1 MAEKQTKEF
10 KSIRKIRSGDKGFK
24 DLSVTCVA
32 LANAQGG
39 TFINPKLIANSKANV
54 KTTLKNIEPYAL
66 KALIIEDLK
75 MHPQSLMSEIAGRL
89 PDVELT
95 DLRNTVYKMVGNEL
109 TATGGRTYRK
119 YELSD
124 GRKEKK

>member
-1 MAEKQTKEF
+1 MLNLGLINKRGT
-10 KSIRKIRSGDKGFK
+10 GKG
-24 DLSVTCVA
+24 T
-32 LANAQGG
+32 
-39 TFINPKLIANSKANV
+39 TYFINPKLIANSKTNV

-75 MHPQSLMSEIAGRL
+75 MHPHSLMSEIAGRL

-95 DLRNTVYKMVGNEL
+95 DLRNTVYKMVGKEL
-109 TATGGRTYRK
+109 STSGGRTYRR

>member
-1 MAEKQTKEF
+1 
-10 KSIRKIRSGDKGFK
+10 
-24 DLSVTCVA
+24 
-32 LANAQGG
+32 
-39 TFINPKLIANSKANV
+39 
-54 KTTLKNIEPYAL
+54 
-66 KALIIEDLK
+66 

-95 DLRNTVYKMVGNEL
+95 GLRNTVYKMVGHEL
-109 TATGGRTYRK
+109 TASGGRTYRR

>member
-1 MAEKQTKEF
+1 MLNLGLINKRGT
-10 KSIRKIRSGDKGFK
+10 GKG
-24 DLSVTCVA
+24 T
-32 LANAQGG
+32 
-39 TFINPKLIANSKANV
+39 TYFINPKLIANSKANV

-75 MHPQSLMSEIAGRL
+75 MHPQSLMSEITGRL

-95 DLRNTVYKMVGNEL
+95 DLRNTVYKMVGKEL
-109 TATGGRTYRK
+109 AATGGKTYRR